1 MHLHFSGNKPPPLFY
16 FITVLYSKMCI
27 SYRKNK
33 KFISQL
39 RKKKNL

>member
-1 MHLHFSGNKPPPLFY
+1 MHLHFSEINPFLFSTSLPY
-16 FITVLYSKMCI
+16 FIQKCAYHTE
-27 SYRKNK
+27 KNK